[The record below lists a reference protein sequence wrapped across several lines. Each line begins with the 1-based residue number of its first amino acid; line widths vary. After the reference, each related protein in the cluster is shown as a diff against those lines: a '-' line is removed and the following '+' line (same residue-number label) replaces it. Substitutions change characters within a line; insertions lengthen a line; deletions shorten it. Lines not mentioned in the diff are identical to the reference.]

1 MFIWFKKISDLRIDK
16 ISVDERF
23 FSHMK
28 GIVLASEEF
37 STVFFKKG
45 GNVFPLTEETFT
57 I

>member
-1 MFIWFKKISDLRIDK
+1 MFTWFKKISHLRIDK
-16 ISVDERF
+16 ISVGERF

-37 STVFFKKG
+37 SIVLLRKG